1 MDNLELCDANNFPL
15 TPITFLKRAS
25 ECYPNRTSIIYG
37 QTRFTWP
44 QTYDRCCRLTASLL
58 SLNIRKN
65 DVVSILAP
73 NIPAMYEM
81 HFAVPMAGAV
91 LNPLN
96 TRLDAK
102 TITTILRHAQPKIFC
117 VDRSFEPLAREI
129 IHLLSLD
136 HSKLKMLVI
145 FIDETNSPK
154 TMSSN
159 ELDYESLIRRGQPTS
174 SMVAHMFRV
183 QNEHDPISLN
193 YTSGTTA
200 DPKGVVVSHRG
211 AYLSSLGAIM
221 GWEMGTCPV
230 YLWTLPMFHC
240 NGWTLTWS
248 VAARGGTS
256 VCIRNVTA
264 SEIFKNIK
272 LHGVTHMCCV
282 PTVFNIIL
290 QGKPLDLSNRSGP
303 VQMLTGGSSPPAALV
318 KKVQRLGF
326 HVIHAYGLTEATGPA
341 LFCEWQEEWN
351 RLPENQQLKL
361 KARQGVG
368 VLTLAETDVKNT
380 DTQESVPR
388 DGKTMGEIVVKGSS
402 VMKGYL
408 KNPKATLEAFK
419 NGWLNTGDIG
429 VIHPDGHIEIKD
441 RSKDIIIS
449 GGENIS
455 SVEVENVLY
464 KHHQVKEAA
473 VVAMPHPVWGETPC
487 AFVVLEKKGET
498 TQGDGGT
505 NVVTS
510 ERDLIEYCRENMP
523 RYMCPRKVAFLEE
536 LPKNG
541 NGKIIKPNL
550 RDIAAGLVV
559 SDENIVS
566 SKTVSQRK
574 EEEERRVD
582 RLPSRL

>member
-1 MDNLELCDANNFPL
+1 MFGNHVDVSRYHGENVTSGYHSLPNLPKRSHINEDNGP
-15 TPITFLKRAS
+15 
-25 ECYPNRTSIIYG
+25 
-37 QTRFTWP
+37 
-44 QTYDRCCRLTASLL
+44 
-58 SLNIRKN
+58 
-65 DVVSILAP
+65 VSVLAP

-102 TITTILRHAQPKIFC
+102 SITTILRHAQPKIFC
-117 VDRSFEPLAREI
+117 IDRSFETLSREI
-129 IHLLSLD
+129 LHLLSFD
-136 HSKLKMLVI
+136 DSKLNMLVI
-145 FIDETNSPK
+145 FIDETDFPK
-154 TMSSN
+154 TISSN
-159 ELDYESLIRRGQPTS
+159 EPNYESLIRRGEPTS

-200 DPKGVVVSHRG
+200 DPKGVVISHRG

-248 VAARGGTS
+248 VAARGGTN
-256 VCIRNVTA
+256 VCIRHVTA
-264 SEIFKNIK
+264 SEIFKNIQM
-272 LHGVTHMCCV
+272 HGVTHMCCV
-282 PTVFNIIL
+282 PTVFNILL

-303 VQMLTGGSSPPAALV
+303 VEMLTGV
-318 KKVQRLGF
+318 HRLHLPLLRKFSGWGF
-326 HVIHAYGLTEATGPA
+326 I
-341 LFCEWQEEWN
+341 
-351 RLPENQQLKL
+351 LPENQQLKL

-368 VLTLAETDVKNT
+368 ILTLAETDVKNT
-380 DTQESVPR
+380 QTQESVPR
-388 DGKTMGEIVVKGSS
+388 DGKTMGEIFIKGSS

-419 NGWLNTGDIG
+419 YGWLNTGDIG

-464 KHHQVKEAA
+464 KHHKVKEAA

-487 AFVVLEKKGET
+487 AFVVLEKGET
-498 TQGDGGT
+498 NQGVREDSL
-505 NVVTS
+505 VTS

-523 RYMCPRKVAFLEE
+523 RYMCPRKVVFLEE

-541 NGKIIKPNL
+541 NGKFLKPVL
-550 RDIAAGLVV
+550 RNIANGLVV
-559 SDENIVS
+559 SDENTVS
-566 SKTVSQRK
+566 SKIVQQRK
-574 EEEERRVD
+574 EKRRVNS
-582 RLPSRL
+582 LTSRL

>member
-1 MDNLELCDANNFPL
+1 MDNLALCDANNFPL
-15 TPITFLKRAS
+15 TPITFLKRAA
-25 ECYPNRTSIIYG
+25 ECYPYRTSIIYG

-44 QTYDRCCRLTASLL
+44 QTYYRCCRLTASLL

-65 DVVSILAP
+65 DVVSVLAP

-102 TITTILRHAQPKIFC
+102 SITTILRHAQPKIFC
-117 VDRSFEPLAREI
+117 IDRSFETLSQEI
-129 IHLLSLD
+129 LHLLSFD
-136 HSKLKMLVI
+136 DSKLNMLVI
-145 FIDETNSPK
+145 FIDETDFPK
-154 TMSSN
+154 TISSS
-159 ELDYESLIRRGQPTS
+159 ELNYESLIRRGEPTS

-200 DPKGVVVSHRG
+200 DPKGVVISHRG

-240 NGWTLTWS
+240 NGWTFTWS
-248 VAARGGTS
+248 VAARGGTN
-256 VCIRNVTA
+256 VCIR
-264 SEIFKNIK
+264 
-272 LHGVTHMCCV
+272 H
-282 PTVFNIIL
+282 
-290 QGKPLDLSNRSGP
+290 PLDLLNRSGP
-303 VQMLTGGSSPPAALV
+303 VEMLTGGSSPPSALV

-341 LFCEWQEEWN
+341 LFCEWQDEWN

-368 VLTLAETDVKNT
+368 MLTLAETDVKNT
-380 DTQESVPR
+380 QTQESVPR
-388 DGKTMGEIVVKGSS
+388 DGKTMGEIVIKGSS

-408 KNPKATLEAFK
+408 KDPKATLEAFK
-419 NGWLNTGDIG
+419 YGWLNTGDIG

-464 KHHQVKEAA
+464 KHHKVKEAA

-487 AFVVLEKKGET
+487 AFVVLEKGET
-498 TQGDGGT
+498 NQGVREDSL
-505 NVVTS
+505 VTS

-523 RYMCPRKVAFLEE
+523 RYMCPRKVVFLDE

-541 NGKIIKPNL
+541 NGKFLKPVL
-550 RDIAAGLVV
+550 RNIANGLVV
-559 SDENIVS
+559 SDENTIS
-566 SKTVSQRK
+566 SKIVQQHK
-574 EEEERRVD
+574 EKRRVNS
-582 RLPSRL
+582 LTSRL

>member
-1 MDNLELCDANNFPL
+1 MDNLALCDANNFPL
-15 TPITFLKRAS
+15 TPITFLKRAA

-44 QTYDRCCRLTASLL
+44 QIYDRCCRLTASLL

-65 DVVSILAP
+65 DVVSVLAP

-102 TITTILRHAQPKIFC
+102 SITTILRHAQPKIFC
-117 VDRSFEPLAREI
+117 IDRSFETLSREI
-129 IHLLSLD
+129 LHLLSFD
-136 HSKLKMLVI
+136 DSKLNMLVI
-145 FIDETNSPK
+145 FIDETDFPK
-154 TMSSN
+154 TISSN
-159 ELDYESLIRRGQPTS
+159 ELNYESLIRRGEPTS

-200 DPKGVVVSHRG
+200 DPKGVVISHRG

-248 VAARGGTS
+248 VAARGGTN
-256 VCIRNVTA
+256 VCIRHVTA
-264 SEIFKNIK
+264 SEIFKNIQM
-272 LHGVTHMCCV
+272 HGVTHMCCV
-282 PTVFNIIL
+282 PTVFNILL

-303 VQMLTGGSSPPAALV
+303 VEMLTGGSSPPSALV

-341 LFCEWQEEWN
+341 LFCEWQDEWN

-368 VLTLAETDVKNT
+368 ILTLAETDVKNT
-380 DTQESVPR
+380 QTQESVPR
-388 DGKTMGEIVVKGSS
+388 DGKTMGEIFIKGSS

-419 NGWLNTGDIG
+419 YGWLNTGDIG

-464 KHHQVKEAA
+464 KHHKVKEAA

-487 AFVVLEKKGET
+487 AFVILKKGET
-498 TQGDGGT
+498 NQGVREDSL
-505 NVVTS
+505 VTS

-523 RYMCPRKVAFLEE
+523 RYMCPRKVVFLEE

-541 NGKIIKPNL
+541 NGKFLKQVL
-550 RDIAAGLVV
+550 RNIANGLVV
-559 SDENIVS
+559 SDENTVS
-566 SKTVSQRK
+566 SKIVQQRK
-574 EEEERRVD
+574 EKRRVNS
-582 RLPSRL
+582 LTSRL